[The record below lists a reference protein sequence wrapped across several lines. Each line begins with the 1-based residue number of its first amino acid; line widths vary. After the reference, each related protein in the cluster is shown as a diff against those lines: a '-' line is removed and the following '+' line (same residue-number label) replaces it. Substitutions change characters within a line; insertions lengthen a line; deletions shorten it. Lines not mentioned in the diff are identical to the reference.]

1 MESAATMAEML
12 GCGETEATLLHVGG
26 SASAPHVRLPMAGAL
41 KWRWIHRNGN
51 VEEEILRAAQE
62 YHADLI
68 VMATQGHHG
77 FLDALRGSTT
87 ERIVR
92 RAACPVLAVSV
103 HAPEPEFAIV
113 DDLATGRLAI

>member
-1 MESAATMAEML
+1 MCNEP
-12 GCGETEATLLHVGG
+12 V
-26 SASAPHVRLPMAGAL
+26 
-41 KWRWIHRNGN
+41 
-51 VEEEILRAAQE
+51 
-62 YHADLI
+62 

-92 RAACPVLAVSV
+92 HAACPVLAVSA